1 MLNIYEN
8 KEKNLN
14 DYFAVIRTMKRS
26 IKLFILISILFLGF
40 GIYFMIAQG
49 KYLYY
54 GIGFIAAGILLLLYA
69 IFRRYYLITYPKKN
83 PLYDL
88 VFEDVIKNNLKNQLV
103 KCGLKS
109 NKIDYTIS
117 PYRYIRIGYLINDYC
132 YKEARIEVTRHGYGN
147 LITNKVRKEFKKSE
161 IINNLKK
168 TNFNKFVYQDNKITK
183 DLLYQ
188 EIANEL
194 RNEININDI
203 NSIIKNMIDSRGN

>member
-117 PYRYIRIGYLINDYC
+117 PYRYI
-132 YKEARIEVTRHGYGN
+132 VN
-147 LITNKVRKEFKKSE
+147 L
-161 IINNLKK
+161 
-168 TNFNKFVYQDNKITK
+168 
-183 DLLYQ
+183 
-188 EIANEL
+188 
-194 RNEININDI
+194 
-203 NSIIKNMIDSRGN
+203 G